1 MADTF
6 KQEIDESLR
15 IPAFRQ
21 SKSAIQDWNTNAP
34 KISDRELEYLI
45 NKIWEQIPATEVV
58 LKGENMNTAKEYVKK
73 AFAGGLRFSPL
84 GDVNQCEYSIG
95 KPGTCTP
102 SSSECMNKYC
112 YLCGYR
118 IFTKNEYKPKI
129 DEQEKSELTKERNKL
144 RKDIEELEKDIEKL
158 EKNKLIKDIE
168 KLEKNKKE
176 IKKEIKKN
184 QDKISSINKIIEGK
198 PDIYGKLYP
207 ECEHVLP
214 FLYGSFFVGL
224 VESLKKFNMLSEEEK
239 NKIKTEYKWSHLIC
253 NRLKT
258 QGPFILYNDI
268 TNKWELD
275 RANIDLYYR
284 ELETRKLGEKSL
296 IEVLEDPPRI
306 GVGINELYKNYYYN
320 KKEEKPEKSTFR
332 LTLEKVKNE
341 MIEEVLNPLIKV
353 VDSIN
358 FSPRQ
363 FYYAL
368 IIISHILKIRV
379 NQTDKTLQMLIENPL
394 DQTQYQLIAN
404 KLIKFG
410 EQYQEFYNLAEQHFE
425 EDLEGLIEYII
436 YDPKI
441 LETMTPKQKQELKEY
456 LDNIKAQAVIDKWQ
470 STTSKFTIIDAADKF
485 KRLRRS
491 EFGNACSTS
500 HAIRN
505 AIRCYGKR
513 LKFTK
518 REKIL
523 PYIKYRLNKIKQ
535 KHGY

>member
-6 KQEIDESLR
+6 RQEIDESLR

-34 KISDRELEYLI
+34 KISDKELETLI
-45 NKIWEQIPATEVV
+45 NNIWGQIPDTEVV

-102 SSSECMNKYC
+102 ASTECMNKYC

-118 IFTKNEYKPKI
+118 IFTKNEYKPRLDQTGKN
-129 DEQEKSELTKERNKL
+129 EKERNKL
-144 RKDIEELEKDIEKL
+144 RKKIEELETNKK
-158 EKNKLIKDIE
+158 KNY
-168 KLEKNKKE
+168 KKE
-176 IKKEIKKN
+176 IK
-184 QDKISSINKIIEGK
+184 QYQTQISSIDKILAGK

-224 VESLKKFNMLSEEEK
+224 VESLTSFKMLSEEKK
-239 NKIKTEYKWSHLIC
+239 NKIKAEYKWSHLIC

-268 TNKWELD
+268 KNKWELD
-275 RANIDLYYR
+275 RANINLYYL
-284 ELETRKLGEKSL
+284 ELETRKLGEKNL
-296 IEVLEDPPRI
+296 IEVLEDPPKI
-306 GVGINELYKNYYYN
+306 SVGIDQLYTNYYYKF
-320 KKEEKPEKSTFR
+320 KKEKPEESTFR
-332 LTLEKVKNE
+332 LTLDKVKDQ
-341 MIEEVLNPLIKV
+341 MIKEVLNPLIEV
-353 VDSIN
+353 VDSIQ

-379 NQTDKTLQMLIENPL
+379 NQTDKTLKMLIETPL
-394 DQTQYQLIAN
+394 DQDEYEKIAK
-404 KLIKFG
+404 KLIDFG
-410 EQYQEFYNLAEQHFE
+410 KQYQEFYNLAEQHFE

-436 YDPKI
+436 YDPTI

-470 STTSKFTIIDAADKF
+470 TTTSNFTIRDAADKIRRY
-485 KRLRRS
+485 KRS
-491 EFGNACSTS
+491 NFGNVCSTS
-500 HAIRN
+500 HSIRN